1 MHEKVER
8 CQITCLFL
16 IFPSC
21 TFLMV
26 LVKVS
31 SGLQECLENRTWLM
45 HALSATRSSSN
56 QKIANDLWGAIRKLA
71 HICKWYAMICTG
83 KVTRSLAFSMRASS
97 DMSTNH
103 WWCNGVHFY
112 ANKQRCIGVH
122 AIYDD
127 LYLEILRLR
136 LNSIACIPNHLLSH
150 FIVCKT

>member
-1 MHEKVER
+1 MPNHLPVPDFSFMHISNGSFEG
-8 CQITCLFL
+8 LFWL
-16 IFPSC
+16 
-21 TFLMV
+21 TG
-26 LVKVS
+26 VS
-31 SGLQECLENRTWLM
+31 RELM
-45 HALSATRSSSN
+45 HGLSATRSSSN

-97 DMSTNH
+97 DMSTSH
-103 WWCNGVHFY
+103 WWCNRVHFY

-122 AIYDD
+122 AIYND